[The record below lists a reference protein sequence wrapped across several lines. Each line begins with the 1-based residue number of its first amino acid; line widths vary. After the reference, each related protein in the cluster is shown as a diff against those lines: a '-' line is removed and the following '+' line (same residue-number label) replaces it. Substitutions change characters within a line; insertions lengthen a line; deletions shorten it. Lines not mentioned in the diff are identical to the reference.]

1 MYWMSSE
8 VGWRCSAPQS
18 SLKCRQR
25 CWLRMICGRLPPRM
39 DRFAG
44 WKNWEQTWPRSVES
58 AVFSDEIVE
67 GEIESS
73 QRMIGQI
80 VGRVCSM
87 AEQW

>member
-1 MYWMSSE
+1 
-8 VGWRCSAPQS
+8 
-18 SLKCRQR
+18 
-25 CWLRMICGRLPPRM
+25 
-39 DRFAG
+39 
-44 WKNWEQTWPRSVES
+44 
-58 AVFSDEIVE
+58 VFSDEIVE